1 MPEAINMLDGERFR
15 LLNVAVFS
23 VMGVTTAT
31 MVLNPK
37 GLNVPYEN
45 FELDTFN
52 HTLRLVLN

>member
-31 MVLNPK
+31 MVLDPK
-37 GLNVPYEN
+37 NLNVPYEN

-52 HTLRLVLN
+52 HTLR